1 MIQIKPVLWN
11 RASIINTKCEF
22 KIDRRLVE
30 KRLVIWDFWISN
42 IEYRTGNF
50 ESINI
55 TPF

>member
-42 IEYRTGNF
+42 IEYRISNREF
-50 ESINI
+50 RIY
-55 TPF
+55 